1 MLSVREVFSR
11 YSSFPGPATKGGSLL
26 IAIILLVL
34 ICFVT
39 GCSDEAAESAGGMT
53 GSAAEN
59 GASDERA
66 SPFATLQPPLACN
79 PSDADG
85 RGTVAVDP
93 AGPVEILSR
102 RTWTITWT
110 AVDPGVAPGG
120 FVILQVSPWWGWST
134 AQSKNDNLPGYVDV
148 ATVPPDRPI
157 EVETLGLN
165 RIAVRAGDGGLRPG
179 DELRFVYHNA
189 VADKFAEREEL
200 FQVLVDADG
209 DGHYATVPDSPRIT
223 LLPRAAE
230 RLEVNAPCQARPGE
244 TIEISIACVDR
255 LGNWAL
261 FPADDAF
268 RVRVICNDGTERETA
283 FPEPDPIVAEPV
295 ARRLSITL
303 PDKEGVYFF
312 EVNALASRFLQAK
325 SNPLLCR
332 KGERKLNLYFGDI
345 HGHTRLSD
353 GTGTPEDYYAFA
365 RNVSGLDIAAL
376 TDHDS
381 YGTFPI
387 DGTPWERIK
396 RAARDA
402 HAPGSFVTFL
412 GYEWTNWESGHRN
425 VYYRESDRPIFNCLD
440 DESSTPTALWDRLE
454 PYEAMTIAHHTG
466 GGPVPIDWSYA
477 PGDREWLVEIY
488 SVHGSSESYRGA
500 SCIYRPVK
508 GAFVFDALNR
518 GYKLGIIGSGDTHDG
533 HPGQRTV
540 GAPTGG
546 LFGLF
551 APELTRHAV
560 WDAFKKRHVYGTS
573 GEKIILFSRTA
584 DAPMGS
590 EVVWTDKSVPVVV
603 HAVGTDAIEAVEVI
617 RNGAVCFRHECDGLE
632 VVLLVEDPDPPVG
645 TSWYMTKVT
654 QENGSM
660 AWSSPVWVTRQ

>member
-1 MLSVREVFSR
+1 MN
-11 YSSFPGPATKGGSLL
+11 SSLTSPATKGGSLL

-34 ICFVT
+34 ICLFA
-39 GCSDEAAESAGGMT
+39 GCADEPADG
-53 GSAAEN
+53 
-59 GASDERA
+59 GASEVSA
-66 SPFATLQPPLACN
+66 SPFAKLQPPLACS

-85 RGTVAVDP
+85 RGTVTVDP
-93 AGPVEILSR
+93 AGPVEILAR
-102 RTWTITWT
+102 RTWTVTWT

-134 AQSKNDNLPGYVDV
+134 AQSKNDAVPGFVDV
-148 ATVPPDRPI
+148 ATTPPDRPI

-165 RIAVRAGDGGLRPG
+165 RIAVRAGDKGLRPG
-179 DELRFVYHNA
+179 DELRFVYHDA
-189 VADKFAEREEL
+189 TADKFAEREEL
-200 FQVLVDADG
+200 FQVLVDAEG

-223 LLPRAAE
+223 VLPRAAE
-230 RLEVNAPCQARPGE
+230 RIEVNAPCQARPGE
-244 TIEISIACVDR
+244 TIELSIACVDR

-261 FPADDAF
+261 FPEDEAF
-268 RVRVICNDGTERETA
+268 GVRVVCNDETVTEMSLFE
-283 FPEPDPIVAEPV
+283 PERIATEPA
-295 ARRLSITL
+295 ARTLSITL
-303 PDKEGVYFF
+303 PEKEGIYFF
-312 EVNALASRFLQAK
+312 EVSAVASRALTAK
-325 SNPLLCR
+325 SNPLICR
-332 KGERKLNLYFGDI
+332 EGERKFNLYFGDI

-365 RNVSGLDIAAL
+365 RRVSGLDIAAL

-387 DGTPWERIK
+387 DGAPWERIK

-402 HAPGSFVTFL
+402 HEPGSFVTFL
-412 GYEWTNWESGHRN
+412 GYEWTNWETGHRN
-425 VYYRESDRPIFNCLD
+425 VYYREDDGPIFNCLD
-440 DESSTPTALWDRLE
+440 EKSRTPTALWECLK

-477 PGDREWLVEIY
+477 PGNKEWLVEIC
-488 SVHGSSESYRGA
+488 SVHGSSESYGGA
-500 SCIYRPVK
+500 SCIYRPVR

-540 GAPTGG
+540 GAPAGG
-546 LFGLF
+546 IFGLF
-551 APELTRHAV
+551 APELTRDAV
-560 WDAFKKRHVYGTS
+560 WGAFKRRHVYGTS
-573 GEKIILFSRTA
+573 GEKIILFSRIA

-590 EVVWTDKSVPVVV
+590 EVVWTEKSVPVVV
-603 HAVGTDAIEAVEVI
+603 HAVGTDTLESVEVI
-617 RNGAVCFRHECDGLE
+617 RNGAVCFRHECDGVE
-632 VVLLVEDPDPPVG
+632 VVLLVEDTEPPEG
-645 TSWYMTKVT
+645 TSWYMTKIA